1 MTVALPGAL
10 THPGAFVS
18 VTESVSGAPETPAV
32 KVIWFVPWPAV
43 IVPFPIVHVNVLP
56 ARGGTLAVRFGEPA
70 PTDDGA
76 VMTSGT
82 AGGQRM

>member
-1 MTVALPGAL
+1 VTVALPGAL

-43 IVPFPIVHVNVLP
+43 IVPFAIVQ
-56 ARGGTLAVRFGEPA
+56 AYAEPA
-70 PTDDGA
+70 WAGRSR
-76 VMTSGT
+76 SGSVSPSRRSP
-82 AGGQRM
+82 APSRRAWPAPI